1 MRKQTDIFKSFWNQ
15 IIIWLP
21 LFLHTHLYAPQ
32 GHTSWQND
40 LSIYIIPLSM
50 MAVAYTNYFV
60 LAPMLLKG
68 RKKEFL
74 GNQYTA
80 HPFLIYCTAR
90 MVILHIRWAKP
101 DDLSIPN
108 LCRKQRGQ
116 VRIPTRLFLLYAISL
131 T

>member
-21 LFLHTHLYAPQ
+21 LFLIPILYAPQ

-68 RKKEFL
+68 RKKEFWVINTL
-74 GNQYTA
+74 
-80 HPFLIYCTAR
+80 LI
-90 MVILHIRWAKP
+90 
-101 DDLSIPN
+101 LSY
-108 LCRKQRGQ
+108 
-116 VRIPTRLFLLYAISL
+116 LLYS
-131 T
+131 TNGYTTSQVSKT